1 METIYVKNL
10 YHGTIFHLSSLTTAG
25 SGHGHHHY
33 LEQKRFCCCSCRRS
47 PVPSTIRT
55 FSLWLSILAENEAG
69 TWCLGTWR
77 PPSPVISYTRSSA
90 QPDDEHAPRHAIR
103 SSDAPCPW
111 YAVAECLSARRIPKH
126 SANAQRHRSSTQGRR
141 RSTTED
147 FLLLYLQQ
155 GFRAT
160 QRSCTAWY
168 VSLTSYLC
176 VIDQVAN

>member
-1 METIYVKNL
+1 MESIYVKNL

-55 FSLWLSILAENEAG
+55 FSFWLSILPENETG
-69 TWCLGTWR
+69 TWRLGTWR
-77 PPSPVISYTRSSA
+77 PPSPVISHPRSSA

-103 SSDAPCPW
+103 SSDAPCSW
-111 YAVAECLSARRIPKH
+111 YAVDAECLSSRRVPKH
-126 SANAQRHRSSTQGRR
+126 SANAQRHRSSTESRR

-155 GFRAT
+155 RFRAT
-160 QRSCTAWY
+160 QRSGTAWY
-168 VSLTSYLC
+168 VSLTPYLC
-176 VIDQVAN
+176 D

>member
-1 METIYVKNL
+1 MDARCTGGGAMIAQKRESTHSKASKANSSRPSSHSGFLLFRLLPPGTIYVKNL

-77 PPSPVISYTRSSA
+77 PPQPGQSQAWGLIPVW
-90 QPDDEHAPRHAIR
+90 IR
-103 SSDAPCPW
+103 S
-111 YAVAECLSARRIPKH
+111 V
-126 SANAQRHRSSTQGRR
+126 
-141 RSTTED
+141 
-147 FLLLYLQQ
+147 
-155 GFRAT
+155 
-160 QRSCTAWY
+160 
-168 VSLTSYLC
+168 TS
-176 VIDQVAN
+176 

>member
-160 QRSCTAWY
+160 QRSCTTWY
-168 VSLTSYLC
+168 VSLTPYLC
-176 VIDQVAN
+176 D